1 MERGIGERE
10 GVIMRKNKIDRNM
23 PIGELRRVKDF
34 LPPPE
39 ELIIPEDTVKV
50 TLRLS
55 QSSIDFFKQQARK
68 YNTKY
73 QRMLRLLVDKY
84 AERYS

>member
-1 MERGIGERE
+1 
-10 GVIMRKNKIDRNM
+10 MRKHRIDQDM
-23 PIGELRRVKDF
+23 PIGELKRIDDF
-34 LPPPE
+34 LPPPKELVVPE
-39 ELIIPEDTVKV
+39 ETIMV

-55 QSSIDFFKQQARK
+55 EKSVEFFKQQAKR

-73 QRMLRLLVDKY
+73 QKMLRFLVDRY

>member
-1 MERGIGERE
+1 M
-10 GVIMRKNKIDRNM
+10 KKYKTYKDM
-23 PIGELRRVKDF
+23 PMGELRRIDDF

-39 ELIIPEDTVKV
+39 QLAIPEQTVMV

-55 QSSIDFFKQQARK
+55 ERSVDFFKRQARK
-68 YNTKY
+68 YHTKY
-73 QRMLRLLVDKY
+73 QKMLRFLVDKY

>member
-1 MERGIGERE
+1 
-10 GVIMRKNKIDRNM
+10 MRQKKNRIDQDM
-23 PIGELRRVKDF
+23 PIGELRRINDF
-34 LPPPE
+34 LPPPK
-39 ELIIPEDTVKV
+39 ELAVPEHTVMV

-55 QSSIDFFKQQARK
+55 EKSVEFFKGQAKK

-73 QRMLRLLVDKY
+73 QKMLRFLVDKY

>member
-1 MERGIGERE
+1 
-10 GVIMRKNKIDRNM
+10 M
-23 PIGELRRVKDF
+23 PEH
-34 LPPPE
+34 
-39 ELIIPEDTVKV
+39 TVMV

-55 QSSIDFFKQQARK
+55 EKSVEFFKGQAKK

-73 QRMLRLLVDKY
+73 QKMLRFLVDKY

>member
-1 MERGIGERE
+1 MKKHR
-10 GVIMRKNKIDRNM
+10 IDQDM
-23 PIGELRRVKDF
+23 PIGELKRADDF
-34 LPPPE
+34 LPPPK
-39 ELIIPEDTVKV
+39 ELAVPEPTVMV

-55 QSSIDFFKQQARK
+55 EKSVDFFKQQAKR

-73 QRMLRLLVDKY
+73 QKMLRFLVDKY